1 MPYVELHAHSSY
13 SFLDGASLPE
23 ELAVRAAELG
33 YPALA
38 LTDHD
43 GVYGSLE
50 FAHAA
55 KHFGVRPITGAE
67 LTLADRSHVTVLVET
82 AKGYANLCR
91 LITAAHA
98 HTRPEGKETQPPAD
112 PALDQALLE
121 ELNEGL
127 VCLSGCARHGLAVR
141 NPNGAARLAR
151 AFGRERFF
159 VELQRPYERGDAR
172 RNAGL
177 RDLAASLGVPTIV
190 TGDVHAHHLRRAA
203 LQDVLVAIRHRSSL
217 DGCEAERRGNHECV
231 LLSPA
236 EMVERFPEDRAAV
249 ARTVELAERLRFDLT
264 EELGYRYPDFSD
276 SPEPAIVQLAHV
288 CKRTF
293 EDRYPRGHK
302 LRREARAR
310 LDEELKLIDELG
322 LAGFFLLHW
331 DVLELARECA
341 LEVRGRDSPRHALPP
356 GRGRGSSVGS
366 LVCYLTGLS
375 HVDPVGAELSLG
387 RFLNREL
394 DSVPDI
400 DLDFPRDIRE
410 KLIVAVTERYGR
422 EHAALVASFSTY
434 RSRGAI
440 RDVGKALGLPYAELE
455 RIARVSEGW
464 NAKRV
469 AEELQQLPDADRK
482 LLSPRWRAFGELCH
496 EIAGLPRHISQH
508 PGGMVISSRP
518 LVELV
523 PVQPAAM
530 AGRQMCQWD
539 KDSCADAGFLKIDL
553 LGLGMLSAVEDC
565 VDQIARLQGKP
576 IDLSRIPLDDK
587 AVYEEIQRADTIGDF
602 QIESRAQMQSLLRTR
617 PENIDDLTVQVALVR
632 PGPIQGKAVHPYIEH
647 RQRLREDP
655 SFVPPVDHPLLADCL
670 RSTLG
675 VVVFQDQVLE
685 VAIALAGFSVGEAEG
700 LRRAMSRKRSHDALE
715 AYRERFVEGALRK
728 GVDAETADMVY
739 DKLVGFSGFGFPK
752 SHAAAFGLLAYQS
765 AWLRHHYPAEFLC
778 ALLNAQPMGFYPPA
792 TLVRDGQRRGVET
805 RPPDVNVSAAKCAV
819 EDGAVRIGID
829 YVNGIGED
837 RGGGCRRGA
846 RAGANRS
853 PSVRDLAQ
861 RTQLSEHGLETLIVA
876 GACDCFELPRRQLL
890 WQLGLVP
897 RSQSVPGSGGEE
909 KQLALPLDPTAATP
923 ELPEPTVWERMLA
936 DYRTTNLS
944 VGVHP
949 HGAPA
954 CASAGWRDL
963 LARPRERAGPRAGGD
978 RGNGCRTAAA
988 RDRER
993 RRLHADRGRVRP
1005 GQPDRAAVG
1014 LRQAPS
1020 DRPRRA
1026 AHPRA
1031 RPLRTDRAQPERPR
1045 PLARDTRAARA
1056 PDLAG
1061 VRSGRQPARA
1071 PTTSA
1076 TADSVGLRR
1085 LLIGSRC
1092 SIERP
1097 SCALRLK
1104 AVLTSATW
1112 VNACGKLPSWRRV
1125 SGSHSSASR
1134 PRSLRRS
1141 RSRSKDLLGLVV
1153 PSLEREIVGEPEGAR
1168 EERALAGRQPVDG
1181 PCLFVVR
1188 CTGRRARRA
1197 RGHARSPRPCRPC
1210 AGRPPGG
1217 SRRAGSSAGSRP
1229 AASSRTTA

>member
-1 MPYVELHAHSSY
+1 MTIELQPEFPHRTRKKDRFPLEGSRGVSGSEPLTKPRPSRAVPYVELHAHSAY
-13 SFLDGASLPE
+13 SFLDGASHPE

-67 LTLADRSHVTVLVET
+67 LTLADRSHVTLLVESPL
-82 AKGYANLCR
+82 GYANLCR

-98 HTRPEGKETQPPAD
+98 HTRPEGKESKPPGD
-112 PALDQALLE
+112 PALDQSLLE

-141 NPNGAARLAR
+141 DANAAASLAQ
-151 AFGRERFF
+151 AFGDRFF

-172 RNAGL
+172 RNGTL
-177 RDLAASLGVPTIV
+177 RDVAQALGVRTIV
-190 TGDVHAHHLRRAA
+190 TGNVHAHHLRRAP
-203 LQDVLVAIRHRSSL
+203 LQDVLVAVRQCSAL

-236 EMVERFPEDRAAV
+236 EMAERFPEDRAAI
-249 ARTVELAERLRFDLT
+249 ARTVELAERLQFDLT
-264 EELGYRYPDFSD
+264 KELGYRYPDFSD
-276 SPEPAIVQLAHV
+276 SPEPAIVQLAQV
-288 CKRTF
+288 CNRQF

-302 LRREARAR
+302 LHVEARAR
-310 LDEELKLIDELG
+310 LEVELKLIDELG

-422 EHAALVASFSTY
+422 EHAALVASFATY

-469 AEELQQLPDADRK
+469 AEELQLLPDADRK
-482 LLSPRWRAFGELCH
+482 LLSPRWRAFAELCH

-518 LVELV
+518 LIELV

-565 VDQIARLQGKP
+565 VDQIARLRGEP

-587 AVYEEIQRADTIGDF
+587 AVYDDIQRADTIGDF

-617 PENIDDLTVQVALVR
+617 PESIDDLTVQVALVR

-655 SFVPPVDHPLLADCL
+655 SFIPPVDHPLLADCL

-700 LRRAMSRKRSHDALE
+700 LRRAMSRKRSHEALE
-715 AYRERFVEGALRK
+715 AYRERFVEGALGKR
-728 GVDAETADMVY
+728 VDARTADMVY

-765 AWLRHHYPAEFLC
+765 AWLRHHYAAEFLC

-805 RPPDVNVSAAKCAV
+805 RPPDVNISAAKCTV
-819 EDGAVRIGID
+819 EDGAVRIGVD
-829 YVNGIGED
+829 YVNGIGEEEAKAVVEERE
-837 RGGGCRRGA
+837 RGGPFE
-846 RAGANRS
+846 S
-853 PSVRDLAQ
+853 IRDLAQ
-861 RTQLSEHGLETLIVA
+861 RTQLSEHGVETLIVS
-876 GACDCFELPRRQLL
+876 GACDCFQLPRRQLL

-923 ELPEPTVWERMLA
+923 ELPEPTIWERMLA
-936 DYRTTNLS
+936 DYRTTSLS
-944 VGVHP
+944 AGVHP
-949 HGAPA
+949 LELLRAHLPKGVVSSRELE
-954 CASAGWRDL
+954 SA
-963 LARPRERAGPRAGGD
+963 
-978 RGNGCRTAAA
+978 
-988 RDRER
+988 
-993 RRLHADRGRVRP
+993 
-1005 GQPDRAAVG
+1005 PDRAQVAVAG
-1014 LRQAPS
+1014 MAVARQRPATANGVVFMLIEDEFGAVNLIVPPAVY
-1020 DRPRRA
+1020 DRHRA
-1026 AHPRA
+1026 IVRGEPLILA
-1031 RPLRTDRAQPERPR
+1031 RGRFERIER
-1045 PLARDTRAARA
+1045 NQNVLVHSLETLGPLARAISQETE
-1056 PDLAG
+1056 
-1061 VRSGRQPARA
+1061 
-1071 PTTSA
+1071 
-1076 TADSVGLRR
+1076 VGA
-1085 LLIGSRC
+1085 S
-1092 SIERP
+1092 
-1097 SCALRLK
+1097 
-1104 AVLTSATW
+1104 
-1112 VNACGKLPSWRRV
+1112 LPSA
-1125 SGSHSSASR
+1125 HH
-1134 PRSLRRS
+1134 
-1141 RSRSKDLLGLVV
+1141 
-1153 PSLEREIVGEPEGAR
+1153 
-1168 EERALAGRQPVDG
+1168 
-1181 PCLFVVR
+1181 F
-1188 CTGRRARRA
+1188 
-1197 RGHARSPRPCRPC
+1197 GHR
-1210 AGRPPGG
+1210 
-1217 SRRAGSSAGSRP
+1217 
-1229 AASSRTTA
+1229 